1 MRFVPES
8 LPEIGCELSRA
19 MCRNP
24 MCGNFGIGFDG
35 DIPEDG
41 RNVGVCEPLSS
52 CRSRC
57 QPVRCELL
65 FTAPM
70 LS

>member
-8 LPEIGCELSRA
+8 LPETGCELSRA

-24 MCGNFGIGFDG
+24 MGGNFGIGFDG

-52 CRSRC
+52 C
-57 QPVRCELL
+57 
-65 FTAPM
+65 
-70 LS
+70 